1 MPVPYL
7 CPFQQHSPF
16 HASVFSS
23 TKRLTD
29 TCPPSLLPRSI
40 VRLRQQTVSQSVYS
54 RVEGQQCEGLW
65 KADHRQCELQH
76 GTRGAVRMGQEV
88 KEGAPCVREGRKTEA
103 GTLRERLLSFL
114 AAQEATIVKGSL
126 KTPGEKPRFHGVEIL
141 KIFLTLGIRKPS
153 TEDLDF
159 RAGGVTFT

>member
-1 MPVPYL
+1 M
-7 CPFQQHSPF
+7 
-16 HASVFSS
+16 
-23 TKRLTD
+23 
-29 TCPPSLLPRSI
+29 
-40 VRLRQQTVSQSVYS
+40 RLRQQTVSQSVYS

-103 GTLRERLLSFL
+103 GTLRERFLSFL

-126 KTPGEKPRFHGVEIL
+126 NTPGEKPRFHGVEIL

-159 RAGGVTFT
+159 CAGGVTFT